1 MSQEINLLNPEFA
14 EKRKVLSFVGMLL
27 VLGALFVLMLL
38 YYAISAYQADALG
51 KAAVDA
57 LKTQALK
64 QAQLAQ
70 LAESYRPRQ
79 KDLQLVAE
87 VARLEAEIKDRDR
100 ALAILKSGNLDNIH
114 GYSRYMEA
122 FARQIVP
129 GLWLTGFSIQGRE
142 MDIQGRTLSPDLVPV
157 YINRLDKEEVM
168 RGITFASLEMQ
179 LPEKAADYLEF
190 ALQSNGAGK

>member
-14 EKRKVLSFVGMLL
+14 EKSKVLSFGGMLQG
-27 VLGALFVLMLL
+27 LGALFVFMLL
-38 YYAISAYQADALG
+38 YYAVSVYQADALR
-51 KAAVDA
+51 KAAADA
-57 LKTQALK
+57 LKTRALK
-64 QAQLAQ
+64 QAQLARM
-70 LAESYRPRQ
+70 AESYKPRQ
-79 KDLQLVAE
+79 KDPQLVAE
-87 VARLEAEIKDRDR
+87 VARLEAEVKDRDR
-100 ALAILKSGNLDNIH
+100 ALSILKSGDLDNIH

-142 MDIQGRTLSPDLVPV
+142 MSIQGRTLSPDLVPV

-168 RGITFASLEMQ
+168 RGVTFASLEMQ

-190 ALQSNGAGK
+190 SLLSNGAGK

>member
-87 VARLEAEIKDRDR
+87 VARLETEIKDRDR